1 MMLRPLR
8 TTCQPALRI
17 VLYGFLLSFTPPA
30 IQAQTTTGTSMLDNW
45 RSNFNRQLD
54 DEMEGLTSA
63 HRVETISATGA
74 APDERNNT
82 SAQQDTFP
90 GFAYRRAGHSSVVI
104 KGIFQ
109 SQGLPTSLIG
119 VAAVESG
126 FNPAALSPKGAAGLW
141 QFMPGTARQY
151 GLVVN
156 ANQDDRFDVL
166 KSTAAA
172 AQYLHA
178 LHDQFGDWPLALAAY
193 NAGPNRVVH
202 GIDRINAR
210 NFWAL
215 SRDFALPD
223 ETRDYVPRVLAVMRD
238 GLTGQDIE
246 PEHRTSWNRSV
257 ETARLH
263 SMYPNR
269 EGAVVFAVTSP
280 EALISQGGK

>member
-1 MMLRPLR
+1 
-8 TTCQPALRI
+8 
-17 VLYGFLLSFTPPA
+17 
-30 IQAQTTTGTSMLDNW
+30 
-45 RSNFNRQLD
+45 
-54 DEMEGLTSA
+54 
-63 HRVETISATGA
+63 
-74 APDERNNT
+74 
-82 SAQQDTFP
+82 
-90 GFAYRRAGHSSVVI
+90 VI

-126 FNPAALSPKGAAGLW
+126 FNPVALSPKGAAGLW

-166 KSTAAA
+166 KSTVAAA
-172 AQYLHA
+172 KYLHA

-223 ETRDYVPRVLAVMRD
+223 ETRDYVPKVLAAMR
-238 GLTGQDIE
+238 GEFTSQNVE
-246 PEHRTSWNRSV
+246 PEDRTFWNRSG
-257 ETARLH
+257 EIPRIH
-263 SMYPNR
+263 SMYPNP
-269 EGAVVFAVTSP
+269 EGAVVFAITSP
-280 EALISQGGK
+280 EALISQGGE

>member
-1 MMLRPLR
+1 MMLRSLR
-8 TTCQPALRI
+8 TACQPTLRM

-30 IQAQTTTGTSMLDNW
+30 IQAQTTIGTSTLDNW
-45 RSNFNRQLD
+45 RSSFTQQLD
-54 DEMEGLTSA
+54 DEIGGLTSA

-74 APDERNNT
+74 VPDEQNNP
-82 SAQQDTFP
+82 SAQPDSFS
-90 GFAYRRAGHSSVVI
+90 GLAYRRTGHSLAVI
-104 KGIFQ
+104 KGILQ
-109 SQGLPTSLIG
+109 SEGLPTNLIG
-119 VAAVESG
+119 VVAVESG
-126 FNPAALSPKGAAGLW
+126 FNSVALSPKGAAGLW

-166 KSTAAA
+166 KSTVAA

-193 NAGPNRVVH
+193 NAGPNRVGH
-202 GIDRINAR
+202 GIDRTNAR

-223 ETRDYVPRVLAVMRD
+223 ETRDYVPKVLAAMRG
-238 GLTGQDIE
+238 GLTNQNFE
-246 PEHRTSWNRSV
+246 PEHRTSWNRS
-257 ETARLH
+257 EEIPRIH

-269 EGAVVFAVTSP
+269 ESTVVFAITSP
-280 EALISQGGK
+280 EALISQDGR

>member
-1 MMLRPLR
+1 
-8 TTCQPALRI
+8 
-17 VLYGFLLSFTPPA
+17 
-30 IQAQTTTGTSMLDNW
+30 
-45 RSNFNRQLD
+45 
-54 DEMEGLTSA
+54 
-63 HRVETISATGA
+63 
-74 APDERNNT
+74 
-82 SAQQDTFP
+82 
-90 GFAYRRAGHSSVVI
+90 
-104 KGIFQ
+104 
-109 SQGLPTSLIG
+109 
-119 VAAVESG
+119 
-126 FNPAALSPKGAAGLW
+126 
-141 QFMPGTARQY
+141 MPGTARQY

-156 ANQDDRFDVL
+156 ANQDDRLDVL

-257 ETARLH
+257 ETA
-263 SMYPNR
+263 SP
-269 EGAVVFAVTSP
+269 VFS
-280 EALISQGGK
+280 S